1 MQGSPQEDGAAGGGP
16 VRPSWRLAS
25 VANAARLLKEF
36 SRTDRELGVSE
47 LARRLGLGTSTVHR
61 LLATL
66 VDERLLERAPGGYRL
81 GLALFDLGASVAP
94 HLDLHE
100 AAMPVMATLRASTGE
115 TVQLAVLDGLE
126 SVYIDRL
133 ESPHTVR
140 IFSRVGTRLPA
151 PTTSTGKVLLA
162 ALERAELAA
171 RLADWIPRRITP
183 HTIVDPAVLRARLDE
198 VAQRGWAE
206 NREESRVGV
215 VSVGAPVHDG
225 DGVVIAA
232 LSVAAPTDRAG
243 PAALRRIRNSVTES
257 AGVVS
262 RRLGRPGP

>member
-1 MQGSPQEDGAAGGGP
+1 MEGSDQH
-16 VRPSWRLAS
+16 RPSWELTS
-25 VANAARLLKEF
+25 VRNAARLLKEF

-47 LARRLGLGTSTVHR
+47 LARRLGLATSTVHR

-66 VDERLLERAPGGYRL
+66 TAERLLERGAGGYRL

-100 AAMPVMATLRASTGE
+100 AALPVMAALRHSTGE

-151 PTTSTGKVLLA
+151 TATSTGKALLA
-162 ALERAELAA
+162 ALPAAELDA
-171 RLADWIPRRITP
+171 RLRGWTPRRETP
-183 HTIVDPAVLRARLDE
+183 FTIIDEATLRRRLHE

-215 VSVGAPVHDG
+215 VSVGAPVHGG

-232 LSVAAPTDRAG
+232 MSVAAHTDRAG
-243 PAALRRIRNSVTES
+243 RDTLRRIRVAVVEA

-262 RRLGRPGP
+262 HRLGHR

>member
-1 MQGSPQEDGAAGGGP
+1 MSRMGGRS
-16 VRPSWRLAS
+16 RPSWELTS
-25 VANAARLLKEF
+25 VRNAARLLKEF

-47 LARRLGLGTSTVHR
+47 LARRLDLATSTVHR

-66 VDERLLERAPGGYRL
+66 AAERLLERAPGGYRL
-81 GLALFDLGASVAP
+81 GLAAFDLGANISS

-100 AAMPVMATLRASTGE
+100 AAMPVMAALRHSTGE

-151 PTTSTGKVLLA
+151 TTTSTGKTLLA
-162 ALERAELAA
+162 ALPPGELDL
-171 RLADWIPRRITP
+171 RLAQWEPRRITP
-183 HTIVDPAVLRARLDE
+183 FTIVDEGTLRTRLRE
-198 VAQRGWAE
+198 IAARGWAE

-215 VSVGAPVHDG
+215 VSVGAPVRGADG
-225 DGVVIAA
+225 AVIAA
-232 LSVAAPTDRAG
+232 LSVAAPTDRAAA
-243 PAALRRIRNSVTES
+243 AALRRIRAAVVEA

-262 RRLGRPGP
+262 RRLGAPPRPDR

>member
-1 MQGSPQEDGAAGGGP
+1 MEGTPH
-16 VRPSWRLAS
+16 VRPSWELTS
-25 VANAARLLKEF
+25 VRNAARLLKEF

-47 LARRLGLGTSTVHR
+47 LARRLDLATSTVHR

-66 VDERLLERAPGGYRL
+66 TAERLLERAPGGYRL
-81 GLALFDLGASVAP
+81 GLALFDLGAIVAP

-100 AAMPVMATLRASTGE
+100 AAHAGDGHAAAPTGE

-151 PTTSTGKVLLA
+151 TTTSTGKVLLA
-162 ALERAELAA
+162 ALPAAELDRRLAALAA
-171 RLADWIPRRITP
+171 RTGTPRTRSSTEP
-183 HTIVDPAVLRARLDE
+183 VLRARLARDRRARLGGE
-198 VAQRGWAE
+198 PARRAGSGW
-206 NREESRVGV
+206 SRSGRRCA
-215 VSVGAPVHDG
+215 AP

-243 PAALRRIRNSVTES
+243 PAALGRIRS
-257 AGVVS
+257 AVVDAAAVIS
-262 RRLGRPGP
+262 RRLGHPA

>member
-1 MQGSPQEDGAAGGGP
+1 MRDDAVESP
-16 VRPSWRLAS
+16 RPSWRLDS

-47 LARRLGLGTSTVHR
+47 LSRRLGLATSTVHR

-66 VDERLLERAPGGYRL
+66 TDERLLERTPAGYRL

-151 PTTSTGKVLLA
+151 TTTSTGKVLLA
-162 ALERAELAA
+162 ALPRAELDE
-171 RLADWIPRRITP
+171 RLRAWSPQRVTP
-183 HTIVDPAVLRARLDE
+183 HTIIDPGTLRTRLDE
-198 VAQRGWAE
+198 VAARGWAE

-215 VSVGAPVHDG
+215 VSVGAPVRDAHG
-225 DGVVIAA
+225 GVVAA

-243 PAALRRIRNSVTES
+243 PAALRRIRASVIES
-257 AGVVS
+257 AAVVS
-262 RRLGRPGP
+262 RRIGLSHS

>member
-1 MQGSPQEDGAAGGGP
+1 MEGTPH
-16 VRPSWRLAS
+16 VRASWELTS
-25 VANAARLLKEF
+25 VRNAARLLKEF

-47 LARRLGLGTSTVHR
+47 LARRLDLATSTVHR

-66 VDERLLERAPGGYRL
+66 TAERLMERSPGGYRL
-81 GLALFDLGASVAP
+81 GLALFDLGAILAP

-100 AAMPVMATLRASTGE
+100 AAMPVMATLRHRCGE

-151 PTTSTGKVLLA
+151 TTTSTGKVLLA
-162 ALERAELAA
+162 ALPAAELDRRLVAWSPHRHTPYSIIEEPVLRV
-171 RLADWIPRRITP
+171 RLAEI
-183 HTIVDPAVLRARLDE
+183 AG
-198 VAQRGWAE
+198 RGWAE
-206 NREESRVGV
+206 NLQESRVGV
-215 VSVGAPVHDG
+215 VSVGAPVRG
-225 DGVVIAA
+225 PDGVVIAA

-243 PAALRRIRNSVTES
+243 PAALGRIRS
-257 AGVVS
+257 AVVDAAAVIS
-262 RRLGRPGP
+262 RRLGHPA

>member
-1 MQGSPQEDGAAGGGP
+1 MEG
-16 VRPSWRLAS
+16 RPSWELTS
-25 VANAARLLKEF
+25 VRNAARLLKEF

-47 LARRLGLGTSTVHR
+47 LARRLDLATSTVHR

-66 VDERLLERAPGGYRL
+66 AAERLLERAPGGYRL
-81 GLALFDLGASVAP
+81 GLAAFDLGANVSS

-100 AAMPVMATLRASTGE
+100 AAMPVMATLRHSTGE

-140 IFSRVGTRLPA
+140 IFARAGTRLPA
-151 PTTSTGKVLLA
+151 TTTSTGKALLA
-162 ALERAELAA
+162 ALAPDELDL
-171 RLADWIPRRITP
+171 RLAHWVPRRHTP
-183 HTIVDPAVLRARLDE
+183 FSIVDEGLLRARLQE
-198 VAQRGWAE
+198 IAARGWAE

-215 VSVGAPVHDG
+215 VSVGAPVHGPDG
-225 DGVVIAA
+225 AVIAA

-243 PAALRRIRNSVTES
+243 AAPLRRIR
-257 AGVVS
+257 AAVVEAAEVVG
-262 RRLGRPGP
+262 RRLGAPPRPRPPRPRRPDAS